1 MVASIWKF
9 FETCYNIFWQLI
21 IKNYNFFSIPR
32 RDVVLPLKDDDEDEQ
47 RKIIAAPSM
56 NKGRKGYLPKKIRTS
71 VDSQTNII
79 PGQFA
84 QGQQSFSD
92 SELPASPMSQRRNR

>member
-1 MVASIWKF
+1 MALTW
-9 FETCYNIFWQLI
+9 IFCLI
-21 IKNYNFFSIPR
+21 INYLKIIPIFSIPR
-32 RDVVLPLKDDDEDEQ
+32 RDVVVPLKDDDEDEQ

-79 PGQFA
+79 PSGQFA